1 MSLGDIGGS
10 KGTAVVRSDQATSP
24 KLDLRC
30 LPLTFEENIG
40 QAAGEQ
46 VEFIARGS
54 NYSLFLESSQAV
66 MKLNR
71 PGAGS
76 PVTLIITLAGAATS
90 APMSAEEK
98 LVGVSNYFMGSD
110 PAGWR
115 TGVPHYA
122 KVRTRDV
129 YPGID
134 LVYYGNQNELEFD
147 LEVEPGADPSGI
159 VLALEGASGIR
170 VDDHGDL
177 LADLGQG
184 SVRLRRPDIYQGAGD
199 DRKSVD
205 GSFVVLGPDR
215 VGFDVAAYDRTRA
228 LVIDPAIVYATYF
241 GSGGYEWLAK
251 VAVDGAGNL
260 CIIGATDSAGFPR
273 ANALYSSYQGGLYDA
288 FVSKFNPSG
297 DTLLFSTYFGGSGRD
312 NGTGIA
318 VDTDG
323 DIYITGETSSPNLPL
338 VSAIQGVFGGNG
350 SVGYGD
356 SFVTKMKG
364 DGSALIYSTYLGG
377 SGDDLARGIAV
388 DAGENAYVVGTTES
402 GNFPTANPYQPSHR
416 GGTWD
421 AFVTKLNAAGSA
433 LSYSTYLGGGADDSG
448 PGFGKCDIAVTSD
461 GSVAVV
467 GYTSS
472 ANFPVVSAFQ
482 SAYGGGGYVGD
493 AFVTKFDPSG
503 HSLVFSTYLGGSNDD
518 RGSAVATDTTGAVYV
533 AGKTNSTDFPTL
545 NPNQASYAGGDSD
558 GFVAAFSSTGT
569 ALFSTYLGGSGGE
582 STGDITVNALGNAY
596 VVGDTWSPNFP
607 TVDPI
612 QDSRSGDADAFI
624 TVFAADGATLAFST
638 FLGGTGDDS
647 ANAVRLDPDGNIYM
661 GGKASAGFPVK
672 PSPSTFIGGL
682 VLAKIEGLSFVPGP
696 PITSLVPSSASAGD
710 PGFLLSVI
718 GDDFVNG
725 AVVRWDGSDR
735 PTTFVS
741 SSEVDATIAAADL
754 VAGKTVQI
762 TVRNPD
768 TGVSNALAF
777 TIDNPVPTMASMAP
791 TAVSGG
797 GSAFTLTVTGTN
809 FVPNSVVSWNG
820 VAKTTTFVSGTELT
834 AAIDADCLATPGEA
848 QVTVVNPAP
857 AGGTST
863 AAVFSVSGYSVG
875 SSPSSV
881 TVTAGQSASYTIE
894 VAPSF
899 GSFDSAVSFS
909 CIGLPGKCT
918 AAFSPTTVTPGAAAG
933 STTLTITTKA
943 STAGT
948 LTGSTALLPPASG
961 LALLLL
967 ALVTAPRLRRAFGRR
982 ISRRWVAACALACLL
997 VVIGGCS
1004 SGGDDPP
1011 PNTGTPKGTHSI
1023 TVQAT
1028 AGTLRA
1034 TTTVTLV
1041 VN

>member
-1 MSLGDIGGS
+1 MTGS
-10 KGTAVVRSDQATSP
+10 T
-24 KLDLRC
+24 
-30 LPLTFEENIG
+30 
-40 QAAGEQ
+40 
-46 VEFIARGS
+46 
-54 NYSLFLESSQAV
+54 
-66 MKLNR
+66 
-71 PGAGS
+71 
-76 PVTLIITLAGAATS
+76 
-90 APMSAEEK
+90 
-98 LVGVSNYFMGSD
+98 
-110 PAGWR
+110 
-115 TGVPHYA
+115 
-122 KVRTRDV
+122 
-129 YPGID
+129 
-134 LVYYGNQNELEFD
+134 
-147 LEVEPGADPSGI
+147 
-159 VLALEGASGIR
+159 
-170 VDDHGDL
+170 
-177 LADLGQG
+177 
-184 SVRLRRPDIYQGAGD
+184 
-199 DRKSVD
+199 
-205 GSFVVLGPDR
+205 
-215 VGFDVAAYDRTRA
+215 
-228 LVIDPAIVYATYF
+228 
-241 GSGGYEWLAK
+241 
-251 VAVDGAGNL
+251 
-260 CIIGATDSAGFPR
+260 
-273 ANALYSSYQGGLYDA
+273 
-288 FVSKFNPSG
+288 
-297 DTLLFSTYFGGSGRD
+297 
-312 NGTGIA
+312 
-318 VDTDG
+318 
-323 DIYITGETSSPNLPL
+323 
-338 VSAIQGVFGGNG
+338 
-350 SVGYGD
+350 
-356 SFVTKMKG
+356 
-364 DGSALIYSTYLGG
+364 
-377 SGDDLARGIAV
+377 
-388 DAGENAYVVGTTES
+388 
-402 GNFPTANPYQPSHR
+402 NFPTVNPY
-416 GGTWD
+416 
-421 AFVTKLNAAGSA
+421 
-433 LSYSTYLGGGADDSG
+433 
-448 PGFGKCDIAVTSD
+448 
-461 GSVAVV
+461 
-467 GYTSS
+467 
-472 ANFPVVSAFQ
+472 
-482 SAYGGGGYVGD
+482 
-493 AFVTKFDPSG
+493 
-503 HSLVFSTYLGGSNDD
+503 
-518 RGSAVATDTTGAVYV
+518 
-533 AGKTNSTDFPTL
+533 
-545 NPNQASYAGGDSD
+545 QASYAGGDCD
-558 GFVAAFSSTGT
+558 GFVAAFNPDGTGLY
-569 ALFSTYLGGSGGE
+569 ATYLGGNGFE
-582 STGDITVNALGNAY
+582 NIGDITVNALGNAH
-596 VVGDTWSPNFP
+596 VVGSTTSTNFA

-612 QDSRSGDADAFI
+612 QASLSGNEDAFI
-624 TVFAADGATLAFST
+624 SAFAADGASLAFST
-638 FLGGTGDDS
+638 FLGGTGG
-647 ANAVRLDPDGNIYM
+647 ANANSVRLDADGNIYI
-661 GGKASAGFPVK
+661 GGVAGPGFPVK

-696 PITSLVPSSASAGD
+696 PITSLVPSSALAGD
-710 PGFLLSVI
+710 PSFLLSVI
-718 GDDFVNG
+718 GDDFVDG

-820 VAKTTTFVSGTELT
+820 VAKPTTFVSGTELT

-1028 AGTLRA
+1028 AGTLRVTA
-1034 TTTVTLV
+1034 PVTLV